1 MLRLHDPRTGRL
13 EEPPRAEV
21 LRVHVL
27 AGTDL
32 RGLVVADLLRRLAD
46 RRGRRVL
53 LSGEAGDAGA
63 GTGAGA
69 DAGGGADTGG
79 GADAGVRGDLSEY
92 GVGPLYPDAPERA
105 DLYVAPRAHEA
116 DAWTLVVPPAS
127 GSFEGDP
134 LAVRLAFLS
143 AHYREPL
150 HADVEAAE
158 ARLRGWRADVAEWA
172 NAPGRPMH
180 RPSAAEAEAALAD
193 DLDTPAAL
201 AVLDRIASDA
211 SLAPGAKLETFI
223 HLDLLLGLNVVA
235 DIGRT
240 G

>member
-13 EEPPRAEV
+13 EDLPRAEV

-27 AGTDL
+27 EGTDL

-53 LSGEAGDAGA
+53 LSGDVN
-63 GTGAGA
+63 
-69 DAGGGADTGG
+69 DGGQEDVA
-79 GADAGVRGDLSEY
+79 EY
-92 GVGPLYPDAPERA
+92 GVAPLYPDAPTKA
-105 DLYVAPRAHEA
+105 DLYVAPRAHET
-116 DAWTLVVPPAS
+116 DAWTLVVPPAAGAARPS
-127 GSFEGDP
+127 EGDP
-134 LAVRLAFLS
+134 LAVRLAYLS

-150 HADVEAAE
+150 DLDVEAA
-158 ARLRGWRADVAEWA
+158 ASRLRAWRAGVAEWA

-180 RPSAAEAEAALAD
+180 RPSATEAETALTD

-201 AVLDRIASDA
+201 AVLDRVASDA
-211 SLAPGAKLETFI
+211 SIAPGAKLETFV

-240 G
+240 A